1 METNKMKKIL
11 IASAALALF
20 AGPVLAVEP
29 QVDAQGSG
37 GKPGSSAN
45 PSLNSAAKNEKAYD
59 TTGSS
64 GVSDGTVGVE
74 PAPSAREERR
84 EMRDSSPA
92 IHKDP
97 GDRTSPP
104 AGELK

>member
-1 METNKMKKIL
+1 MKKIL

-29 QVDAQGSG
+29 EADAQGAG

-45 PSLNSAAKNEKAYD
+45 PTLNSAAKNEKAYD
-59 TTGSS
+59 ATGSS
-64 GVSDGTVGVE
+64 GVSDGTVGVD

-97 GDRTSPP
+97 GVRTSPP
-104 AGELK
+104 TGGME